1 MPGSLGE
8 QSEPAITSSPARLY
22 RRRAQQ
28 IIARV
33 QVLIVD
39 DSADAAASLTMLLE
53 LEDIAAQSAGDAE
66 TALQIVANDAPVLML
81 IDIGLPGMNGYE
93 LAQRLRQM
101 PQLRGATLIA
111 LTGREQPTA
120 QERALFDQFWTKPFD
135 PRRLIDEVKAVL
147 SRTAE
152 RPPA

>member
-1 MPGSLGE
+1 M
-8 QSEPAITSSPARLY
+8 Y

-28 IIARV
+28 IIGRV

-66 TALQIVANDAPVLML
+66 TALQLVASDTPVLML
-81 IDIGLPGMNGYE
+81 IDIGLPGMNGFE

-101 PQLRGATLIA
+101 PQLQGATLIA

-120 QERALFDQFWTKPFD
+120 QEQALFDQFWTKPFD
-135 PRRLIDEVKAVL
+135 PRRLIDEVKGVL
-147 SRTAE
+147 NRAAE
-152 RPPA
+152 RPRA